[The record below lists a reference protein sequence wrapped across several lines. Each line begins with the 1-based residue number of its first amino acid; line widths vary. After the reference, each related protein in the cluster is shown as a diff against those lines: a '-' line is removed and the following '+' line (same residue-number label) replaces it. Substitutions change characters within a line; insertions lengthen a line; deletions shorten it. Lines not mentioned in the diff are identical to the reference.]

1 MKIKS
6 RKSLSL
12 TGLKYNA
19 DVQDFQTR
27 CYSVITETGDL
38 KYNLIYELAA
48 TGRIKLDGKLVGLIR
63 TLITE
68 IRMRDEEIEELEAT
82 NNGLREEL
90 REIEEQIGQERQAM
104 KRRKE
109 SFGAFADDV
118 LDEDGRIPGYYGT

>member
-1 MKIKS
+1 M
-6 RKSLSL
+6 
-12 TGLKYNA
+12 
-19 DVQDFQTR
+19 
-27 CYSVITETGDL
+27 

-104 KRRKE
+104 KRRGE